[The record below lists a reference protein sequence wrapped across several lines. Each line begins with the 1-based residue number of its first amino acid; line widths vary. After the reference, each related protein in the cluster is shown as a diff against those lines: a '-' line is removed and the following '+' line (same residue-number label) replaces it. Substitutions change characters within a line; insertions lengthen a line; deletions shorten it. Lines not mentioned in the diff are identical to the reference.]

1 MENLDI
7 KKGGRATRSSFNL
20 TPSSS
25 GLIIT
30 ASPATSKISDEM
42 VIEAS
47 SSSSIE
53 SPISSSNFNS
63 KLEPNSPTVKRKK
76 MPEEQKYRIDSET
89 TEKMLN
95 LMECPVCLEVPR
107 AAPIF
112 SCRNGH
118 LICGSCQPKVKCCPT
133 CRCPDVGIRNGF
145 AEKFVSF

>member
-1 MENLDI
+1 MENLEI
-7 KKGGRATRSSFNL
+7 KKRGRATRSSVNL
-20 TPSSS
+20 TPSGS

-30 ASPATSKISDEM
+30 ASPAASKISDEM

-47 SSSSIE
+47 SSE
-53 SPISSSNFNS
+53 SPSSSSNLNS
-63 KLEPNSPTVKRKK
+63 NLEPNSPPLKRKK
-76 MPEEQKYRIDSET
+76 MAEEQNYRIDSET
-89 TEKMLN
+89 AEKMLN